1 MDALANHICP
11 SNFNLCSSD
20 TDLVLSYLITTL
32 IENWFGLLT
41 DQVKFAKLHCKEKQE
56 FCPFQRSIALV
67 NTKSNQIFNKLMLTY
82 NFMGKNLQYVKS
94 ADYKF

>member
-1 MDALANHICP
+1 MDELGNNISP

-41 DQVKFAKLHCKEKQE
+41 DQVKFAKLHSKEKQV
-56 FCPFQRSIALV
+56 FCHFQRSIALV
-67 NTKSNQIFNKLMLTY
+67 NTKSNQICNKLMLTY
-82 NFMGKNLQYVKS
+82 NFIDKNLQYV
-94 ADYKF
+94 

>member
-1 MDALANHICP
+1 MDELGNNISP

-41 DQVKFAKLHCKEKQE
+41 DQVKFAKLHSKEK
-56 FCPFQRSIALV
+56 
-67 NTKSNQIFNKLMLTY
+67 
-82 NFMGKNLQYVKS
+82 
-94 ADYKF
+94 